1 MLKIQVLGKG
11 LIPRGYGLAPK
22 KNPFPADLILIETI
36 LKNPGLKVRMMHPDD
51 GHFVD
56 VTTKNVKRL
65 WEAYSD
71 KYTKD
76 PKDGMHVKV
85 STNVAPVKPVAPKV
99 EQKEEPLVAPT
110 DVLKPQVETPVTEEV
125 KEETKPAESK
135 EEDKQ
140 ETKVEEKQ
148 DGFKPMTNTNYDNG
162 NKKNKHN
169 NNNNFKPM
177 QNPNNKD

>member
-99 EQKEEPLVAPT
+99 EQKEEPVVAPT
-110 DVLKPQVETPVTEEV
+110 DVLKPQVETPMTEEV
-125 KEETKPAESK
+125 KEETK
-135 EEDKQ
+135 
-140 ETKVEEKQ
+140 TEEKQ
-148 DGFKPMTNTNYDNG
+148 DGFKPMTNTNYDN

>member
-65 WEAYSD
+65 WDAYSD

-85 STNVAPVKPVAPKV
+85 STNVAPVKPVAPKA
-99 EQKEEPLVAPT
+99 EQKEEPVVAPT

-125 KEETKPAESK
+125 KEE
-135 EEDKQ
+135 DKQ
-140 ETKVEEKQ
+140 ESKTEEKQ
-148 DGFKPMTNTNYDNG
+148 DGFKPMTNTNYDN

>member
-65 WEAYSD
+65 WDAYSD

-76 PKDGMHVKV
+76 PKDGMHGKV

-99 EQKEEPLVAPT
+99 EQKEEPVAPT

-125 KEETKPAESK
+125 KEETKPVESK
-135 EEDKQ
+135 EEEKQ
-140 ETKVEEKQ
+140 ETKTEEKQ
-148 DGFKPMTNTNYDNG
+148 DGFKSMTNTNYDN

>member
-76 PKDGMHVKV
+76 PKDGMHGKV
-85 STNVAPVKPVAPKV
+85 STNVAPVKPVVPKA
-99 EQKEEPLVAPT
+99 EQKEEPVAPT

-125 KEETKPAESK
+125 KEETKPVASK

-140 ETKVEEKQ
+140 ETKTEEKQ
-148 DGFKPMTNTNYDNG
+148 DGFKPMTNTNYDN

>member
-85 STNVAPVKPVAPKV
+85 STNIAPVKLVAPKV
-99 EQKEEPLVAPT
+99 EQKEEPVVAPT

-125 KEETKPAESK
+125 KEETKPVESK

-140 ETKVEEKQ
+140 EAKTEEKQ
-148 DGFKPMTNTNYDNG
+148 DGFKPMTNTNYDNS

>member
-65 WEAYSD
+65 WDAYSD

-76 PKDGMHVKV
+76 PKDGMHGKV
-85 STNVAPVKPVAPKV
+85 STHVAPVKPVAPKV
-99 EQKEEPLVAPT
+99 EPKEEPVVTPT

-125 KEETKPAESK
+125 KEE
-135 EEDKQ
+135 DKQ
-140 ETKVEEKQ
+140 ETKTEEKQ
-148 DGFKPMTNTNYDNG
+148 DGFKPMTNTNYDN

>member
-65 WEAYSD
+65 WDAYSD

-76 PKDGMHVKV
+76 PKDGMHGKV

-99 EQKEEPLVAPT
+99 EQKEEPVVAPT

-125 KEETKPAESK
+125 KEETKPVESK

-140 ETKVEEKQ
+140 ETKTEEKQ
-148 DGFKPMTNTNYDNG
+148 DGFKPMTNTNYDN

-169 NNNNFKPM
+169 NNNANFKPM

>member
-76 PKDGMHVKV
+76 PKDGMHGKV
-85 STNVAPVKPVAPKV
+85 STNVAPVNPVAPK
-99 EQKEEPLVAPT
+99 T
-110 DVLKPQVETPVTEEV
+110 
-125 KEETKPAESK
+125 
-135 EEDKQ
+135 
-140 ETKVEEKQ
+140 
-148 DGFKPMTNTNYDNG
+148 
-162 NKKNKHN
+162 
-169 NNNNFKPM
+169 
-177 QNPNNKD
+177 

>member
-65 WEAYSD
+65 WDAYSD

-76 PKDGMHVKV
+76 PKDGMHGKV

-99 EQKEEPLVAPT
+99 EQKEEPVVAPT

-125 KEETKPAESK
+125 KEE
-135 EEDKQ
+135 DKQ
-140 ETKVEEKQ
+140 ETKTEEKQ
-148 DGFKPMTNTNYDNG
+148 DGFKPMTNTNYDN